1 MQRKKAILQMEDVVR
16 VVRVN
21 RNVEFINSAT
31 IIRA

>member
-21 RNVEFINSAT
+21 SNVEFISSAT
-31 IIRA
+31 KIRA